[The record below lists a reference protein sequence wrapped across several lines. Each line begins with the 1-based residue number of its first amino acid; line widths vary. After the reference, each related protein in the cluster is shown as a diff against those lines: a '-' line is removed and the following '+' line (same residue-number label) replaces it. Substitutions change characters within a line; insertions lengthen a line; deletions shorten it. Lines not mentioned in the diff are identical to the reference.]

1 MDKSAVFDAAQKAV
15 THLHKSKQLGLG
27 SVYYFF
33 IMYLKKKKK
42 KKKKKRRFA
51 FPFKTTPAYRY

>member
-15 THLHKSKQLGLG
+15 THLHKSKQLAWVQFIL
-27 SVYYFF
+27 FF
-33 IMYLKKKKK
+33 IMYL
-42 KKKKKRRFA
+42 KKKRRFA

>member
-15 THLHKSKQLGLG
+15 THLHKSKQLAWVQFIL
-27 SVYYFF
+27 FF
-33 IMYLKKKKK
+33 IMYLKK